1 MTPVLRDSVE
11 YLWYS
16 IYGMIAGWGVTTTFF
31 AVVAGILI
39 VKVLRLN
46 RRVQNLENRL
56 ISAERDYNLT
66 LNKWLKK

>member
-16 IYGMIAGWGVTTTFF
+16 IWGMIAGWGLTTTIF
-31 AVVAGILI
+31 AVVVSILVI
-39 VKVLRLN
+39 KVVRLSK
-46 RRVQNLENRL
+46 RVQQLENRL

-66 LNKWLKK
+66 LSKWLKK